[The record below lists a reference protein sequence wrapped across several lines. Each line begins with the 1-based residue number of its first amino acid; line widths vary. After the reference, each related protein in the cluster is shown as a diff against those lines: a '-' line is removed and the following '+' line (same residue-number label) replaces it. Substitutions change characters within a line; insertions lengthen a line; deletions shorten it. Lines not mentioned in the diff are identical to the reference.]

1 MIALQDD
8 EETPLLQRPEQRMAR
23 TSPLPWDQF
32 WIILFLQFS
41 DSLVFQ
47 TLAPF
52 TPQLIRDIGVTNGD
66 ESQVGHYVGILQ
78 SSYYTAQ
85 ALTILHWSQLS
96 DHIGRKPVILTA
108 LFAISIS
115 MFSFGLSKNFV
126 HLVISRAFCGAF
138 NGSNGVIKSMVMDI
152 TDTSNLPK
160 AYGYMPAPMD
170 VGDLSW
176 TTRWWIALQTSGQ
189 IP

>member
-41 DSLVFQ
+41 DSLVFRP
-47 TLAPF
+47 LLHLP
-52 TPQLIRDIGVTNGD
+52 LKDIGVTNGD

-85 ALTILHWSQLS
+85 ALTIFHWSQLS

-152 TDTSNLPK
+152 TDTTNLPK
-160 AYGYMPAPMD
+160 AYSYMPLP
-170 VGDLSW
+170 
-176 TTRWWIALQTSGQ
+176 
-189 IP
+189 